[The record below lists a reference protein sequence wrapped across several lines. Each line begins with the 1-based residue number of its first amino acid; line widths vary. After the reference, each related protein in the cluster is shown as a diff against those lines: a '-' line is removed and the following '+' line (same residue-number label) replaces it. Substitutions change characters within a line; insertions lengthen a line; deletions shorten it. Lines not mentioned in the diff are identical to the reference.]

1 MAGGVVSR
9 RGHWLLIER
18 STSPYFG
25 HAAQNSDEV
34 FLTNT
39 ANSGRAA
46 LGVGNTSR
54 CARRTDFRVV
64 DLRLPMS
71 AVILWR
77 QG

>member
-1 MAGGVVSR
+1 LGKILSR

-25 HAAQNSDEV
+25 RAAQNSDEV

-46 LGVGNTSR
+46 LGVGNLT
-54 CARRTDFRVV
+54 
-64 DLRLPMS
+64 LR
-71 AVILWR
+71 
-77 QG
+77 